1 MTMLQEQLKT
11 LQSSLNNPRE
21 NVPTPMA
28 SFQPFDSTSELW
40 TDYLA
45 RFRTFVTAN
54 SVPDNK
60 QAQIFLTNQSNSV
73 YKMLSNL
80 AAQQQP
86 VKSIHEL
93 TMNDIQTFM
102 AEQFD
107 PKRFV
112 VRERFKFWSDMK
124 RKPGET
130 IPELA
135 SRIRQDAA
143 TCDFQS
149 IKDPLDEA
157 LRTKF
162 ICSVD
167 NEAVLKTLF
176 KLKDDELK
184 FSNAIRVAQEVE
196 EAAKVAKETVHG
208 QPSTS
213 VQKVYHA
220 KSKTSKT
227 QEKKTACFRCG
238 NSGHFSKACPH
249 IKAIC
254 SFCKKTGHLQSVCMS
269 RLRDNSKL
277 VKQQMKLVHKVQCSV
292 SPIYQTIRLNDHRI
306 KFEIDSGASDTFCCE
321 ATWQTLGKPT
331 LQPVTVQYQ
340 VAEGSPLP
348 VVGQFQST
356 ATIDGKSPDVTFPVI
371 VTKVPNLN
379 LLGRL
384 AMMKLKLTNLTDHFR
399 ENLSCAESTATIE
412 HVTTTGPENSL
423 DAACIQLC
431 GEFPTLFE
439 STLGCLKDFSLD
451 IRFKPEAKP
460 IFKKPRPVPFSIL
473 QDLNEAYEAGIKRGV
488 WELTDFNSYGTP
500 VVPIRKSPLPG
511 QAKASIRVCGDY
523 SVTVNSQLEDHRQP
537 IPLPEDLMRKLGRGY
552 CFSKIDL
559 ANAYNQICLSPDSQK
574 KLALSTH
581 KGVLLQKRLPFGIKS
596 APGYFQEIMEQL
608 TQNLRGV
615 AVYFDDILVSGDN
628 AKDHLMNLRALFKR
642 LEEKGLRCNR
652 EKCVFA
658 QVSIDYLGHT
668 LSSRGI
674 AKGSKVDAI
683 LEMPTPKNIS
693 TLKSF
698 LASVQFYSKF
708 LPPYFSEITEP
719 LYKLT
724 RKGQQWKWGEEEA
737 TSFKEIKRLLCTE
750 TILAHYD
757 PSLPLGLSCDASEC
771 GIGAVLFHRF
781 ADGSERPILNIS
793 KVLSAT
799 QRRYSQIQ
807 KEALSLVYALKK
819 FHQFLYGRK
828 FIVVT
833 DHKPLVTLFAP
844 DKGTPAMAAN
854 RLARWALL
862 IHQYDYTVE
871 YRRSKDHGNA
881 DALSRLPFSNDTSF
895 DGEEMEDDVD
905 SVCLVRTIS
914 RQINPDNPLLVVR
927 ETAKDPILFQLMRFV
942 KEGWPHAFSEEL
954 KDFKKL
960 ENSLSTENG
969 CVFYGLRV
977 IIPSTLRNHILKLL
991 HLGHF
996 GMQRMKQ
1003 LARSTVYWPRIDF
1016 DIENLCRKCT
1026 SCGQFQNKP
1035 DKPSIHPWMMPEK
1048 PWSRL
1053 HLDHAI
1059 NFLGRNWLVL
1069 VDAYSKYP
1077 CIHTTTSTSSKSTTA
1092 ILEQEFAHFG
1102 YPHTLVTDNATT
1114 FMSQEFQ
1121 AWCKQRGIV
1130 HLTGAPYHP
1139 ATNGAAER
1147 LIQSFKQALR
1157 KSSLPPKEA
1166 LQEFLMQYRRIP
1178 FASGLS
1184 PSELLNGRRIRTK
1197 IDTLVPSIPH
1207 LLQGRQSRQASK
1219 HSNTEDSEVVSKVE
1233 HHYTL
1238 GDPCYALYF
1247 GPRRDRDP
1255 RWVPAI
1261 VTKVHGTRSV
1271 NVRVIPRGPTWRRH
1285 LDQLRPR
1292 YGSDQD
1298 DDPCEIPTSV
1308 LSTETLPA
1316 GTDHASSSSS
1326 MNQRN
1331 NPRLPTGDEYG
1342 RHNLRRSARAKRPPK
1357 KYCC

>member
-1 MTMLQEQLKT
+1 
-11 LQSSLNNPRE
+11 
-21 NVPTPMA
+21 
-28 SFQPFDSTSELW
+28 
-40 TDYLA
+40 
-45 RFRTFVTAN
+45 
-54 SVPDNK
+54 
-60 QAQIFLTNQSNSV
+60 
-73 YKMLSNL
+73 MLSNL

-124 RKPGET
+124 RKPGES

-269 RLRDNSKL
+269 QLRDNKL
-277 VKQQMKLVHKVQCSV
+277 VKQLVHKVQCSV
-292 SPIYQTIRLNDHRI
+292 SPIYQTIRLNDRRI

-331 LQPVTVQYQ
+331 LQPVTIRYQ

-356 ATIDGKSPDVTFPVI
+356 ASIDGKSPDVTFPVI

-384 AMMKLKLTNLTDHFR
+384 AMMKLKLTNLTDH
-399 ENLSCAESTATIE
+399 
-412 HVTTTGPENSL
+412 
-423 DAACIQLC
+423 
-431 GEFPTLFE
+431 
-439 STLGCLKDFSLD
+439 
-451 IRFKPEAKP
+451 
-460 IFKKPRPVPFSIL
+460 
-473 QDLNEAYEAGIKRGV
+473 
-488 WELTDFNSYGTP
+488 
-500 VVPIRKSPLPG
+500 
-511 QAKASIRVCGDY
+511 
-523 SVTVNSQLEDHRQP
+523 
-537 IPLPEDLMRKLGRGY
+537 
-552 CFSKIDL
+552 L
-559 ANAYNQICLSPDSQK
+559 A
-574 KLALSTH
+574 
-581 KGVLLQKRLPFGIKS
+581 
-596 APGYFQEIMEQL
+596 
-608 TQNLRGV
+608 
-615 AVYFDDILVSGDN
+615 
-628 AKDHLMNLRALFKR
+628 
-642 LEEKGLRCNR
+642 
-652 EKCVFA
+652 
-658 QVSIDYLGHT
+658 
-668 LSSRGI
+668 
-674 AKGSKVDAI
+674 
-683 LEMPTPKNIS
+683 
-693 TLKSF
+693 
-698 LASVQFYSKF
+698 
-708 LPPYFSEITEP
+708 
-719 LYKLT
+719 
-724 RKGQQWKWGEEEA
+724 
-737 TSFKEIKRLLCTE
+737 
-750 TILAHYD
+750 
-757 PSLPLGLSCDASEC
+757 
-771 GIGAVLFHRF
+771 
-781 ADGSERPILNIS
+781 
-793 KVLSAT
+793 
-799 QRRYSQIQ
+799 
-807 KEALSLVYALKK
+807 
-819 FHQFLYGRK
+819 
-828 FIVVT
+828 
-833 DHKPLVTLFAP
+833 
-844 DKGTPAMAAN
+844 
-854 RLARWALL
+854 
-862 IHQYDYTVE
+862 
-871 YRRSKDHGNA
+871 
-881 DALSRLPFSNDTSF
+881 DTSF

-927 ETAKDPILFQLMRFV
+927 ETAKDPILSQLMRFV

-1016 DIENLCRKCT
+1016 DIEDLCRKCT

-1077 CIHTTTSTSSKSTTA
+1077 CIHPTTSTSSKSTTA

-1342 RHNLRRSARAKRPPK
+1342 RHNLRRSARTKRPPK

>member
-1 MTMLQEQLKT
+1 MQRYNRQKWRRGFKELNCVKKEKRKFVEFALQLELSTMSEISELILLLNKQHQEQMTVLRDEQNKQHQEQMTMLQEQLKT

-331 LQPVTVQYQ
+331 LQPVTIRYQ

-356 ATIDGKSPDVTFPVI
+356 ASIDGKSPDVTFPVI

-384 AMMKLKLTNLTDHFR
+384 AMMKLKLTNLTDH
-399 ENLSCAESTATIE
+399 
-412 HVTTTGPENSL
+412 
-423 DAACIQLC
+423 
-431 GEFPTLFE
+431 
-439 STLGCLKDFSLD
+439 
-451 IRFKPEAKP
+451 
-460 IFKKPRPVPFSIL
+460 
-473 QDLNEAYEAGIKRGV
+473 
-488 WELTDFNSYGTP
+488 
-500 VVPIRKSPLPG
+500 
-511 QAKASIRVCGDY
+511 
-523 SVTVNSQLEDHRQP
+523 
-537 IPLPEDLMRKLGRGY
+537 
-552 CFSKIDL
+552 L
-559 ANAYNQICLSPDSQK
+559 A
-574 KLALSTH
+574 
-581 KGVLLQKRLPFGIKS
+581 
-596 APGYFQEIMEQL
+596 
-608 TQNLRGV
+608 
-615 AVYFDDILVSGDN
+615 
-628 AKDHLMNLRALFKR
+628 
-642 LEEKGLRCNR
+642 
-652 EKCVFA
+652 
-658 QVSIDYLGHT
+658 
-668 LSSRGI
+668 
-674 AKGSKVDAI
+674 
-683 LEMPTPKNIS
+683 
-693 TLKSF
+693 
-698 LASVQFYSKF
+698 
-708 LPPYFSEITEP
+708 
-719 LYKLT
+719 
-724 RKGQQWKWGEEEA
+724 
-737 TSFKEIKRLLCTE
+737 
-750 TILAHYD
+750 
-757 PSLPLGLSCDASEC
+757 
-771 GIGAVLFHRF
+771 
-781 ADGSERPILNIS
+781 
-793 KVLSAT
+793 
-799 QRRYSQIQ
+799 
-807 KEALSLVYALKK
+807 
-819 FHQFLYGRK
+819 
-828 FIVVT
+828 
-833 DHKPLVTLFAP
+833 
-844 DKGTPAMAAN
+844 
-854 RLARWALL
+854 
-862 IHQYDYTVE
+862 
-871 YRRSKDHGNA
+871 
-881 DALSRLPFSNDTSF
+881 DTSF

-927 ETAKDPILFQLMRFV
+927 ETAKDPILSQLMRFV

-1016 DIENLCRKCT
+1016 DIEDLCRKCT

-1077 CIHTTTSTSSKSTTA
+1077 CIHPTTSTSSKSTTA

-1219 HSNTEDSEVVSKVE
+1219 HSNAEDSEVVSKVE
-1233 HHYTL
+1233 H
-1238 GDPCYALYF
+1238 
-1247 GPRRDRDP
+1247 
-1255 RWVPAI
+1255 
-1261 VTKVHGTRSV
+1261 
-1271 NVRVIPRGPTWRRH
+1271 
-1285 LDQLRPR
+1285 
-1292 YGSDQD
+1292 
-1298 DDPCEIPTSV
+1298 
-1308 LSTETLPA
+1308 
-1316 GTDHASSSSS
+1316 
-1326 MNQRN
+1326 
-1331 NPRLPTGDEYG
+1331 
-1342 RHNLRRSARAKRPPK
+1342 
-1357 KYCC
+1357 

>member
-1 MTMLQEQLKT
+1 
-11 LQSSLNNPRE
+11 
-21 NVPTPMA
+21 
-28 SFQPFDSTSELW
+28 
-40 TDYLA
+40 
-45 RFRTFVTAN
+45 
-54 SVPDNK
+54 
-60 QAQIFLTNQSNSV
+60 
-73 YKMLSNL
+73 
-80 AAQQQP
+80 
-86 VKSIHEL
+86 
-93 TMNDIQTFM
+93 
-102 AEQFD
+102 
-107 PKRFV
+107 
-112 VRERFKFWSDMK
+112 
-124 RKPGET
+124 
-130 IPELA
+130 
-135 SRIRQDAA
+135 
-143 TCDFQS
+143 
-149 IKDPLDEA
+149 
-157 LRTKF
+157 
-162 ICSVD
+162 
-167 NEAVLKTLF
+167 
-176 KLKDDELK
+176 
-184 FSNAIRVAQEVE
+184 
-196 EAAKVAKETVHG
+196 
-208 QPSTS
+208 
-213 VQKVYHA
+213 
-220 KSKTSKT
+220 
-227 QEKKTACFRCG
+227 
-238 NSGHFSKACPH
+238 
-249 IKAIC
+249 
-254 SFCKKTGHLQSVCMS
+254 MS

-277 VKQQMKLVHKVQCSV
+277 VKQLVHKVRCSV

-331 LQPVTVQYQ
+331 LQPVTIQYQ

-356 ATIDGKSPDVTFPVI
+356 ASIDGNSPDVTFPVI
-371 VTKVPNLN
+371 VIKVPNLN

-384 AMMKLKLTNLTDHFR
+384 AMMKLKLTNLTDH
-399 ENLSCAESTATIE
+399 
-412 HVTTTGPENSL
+412 
-423 DAACIQLC
+423 
-431 GEFPTLFE
+431 
-439 STLGCLKDFSLD
+439 
-451 IRFKPEAKP
+451 
-460 IFKKPRPVPFSIL
+460 
-473 QDLNEAYEAGIKRGV
+473 
-488 WELTDFNSYGTP
+488 
-500 VVPIRKSPLPG
+500 
-511 QAKASIRVCGDY
+511 
-523 SVTVNSQLEDHRQP
+523 
-537 IPLPEDLMRKLGRGY
+537 
-552 CFSKIDL
+552 L
-559 ANAYNQICLSPDSQK
+559 A
-574 KLALSTH
+574 
-581 KGVLLQKRLPFGIKS
+581 
-596 APGYFQEIMEQL
+596 
-608 TQNLRGV
+608 
-615 AVYFDDILVSGDN
+615 
-628 AKDHLMNLRALFKR
+628 
-642 LEEKGLRCNR
+642 
-652 EKCVFA
+652 
-658 QVSIDYLGHT
+658 
-668 LSSRGI
+668 
-674 AKGSKVDAI
+674 
-683 LEMPTPKNIS
+683 
-693 TLKSF
+693 
-698 LASVQFYSKF
+698 
-708 LPPYFSEITEP
+708 
-719 LYKLT
+719 
-724 RKGQQWKWGEEEA
+724 
-737 TSFKEIKRLLCTE
+737 
-750 TILAHYD
+750 
-757 PSLPLGLSCDASEC
+757 
-771 GIGAVLFHRF
+771 
-781 ADGSERPILNIS
+781 
-793 KVLSAT
+793 
-799 QRRYSQIQ
+799 
-807 KEALSLVYALKK
+807 
-819 FHQFLYGRK
+819 
-828 FIVVT
+828 
-833 DHKPLVTLFAP
+833 
-844 DKGTPAMAAN
+844 
-854 RLARWALL
+854 
-862 IHQYDYTVE
+862 
-871 YRRSKDHGNA
+871 
-881 DALSRLPFSNDTSF
+881 DTSF
-895 DGEEMEDDVD
+895 DGEEMEE
-905 SVCLVRTIS
+905 
-914 RQINPDNPLLVVR
+914 INPDNPLLVVR
-927 ETAKDPILFQLMRFV
+927 ETAKDPFLSQLIRFV

-1077 CIHTTTSTSSKSTTA
+1077 CIHPTTSTSSKSTTA

-1130 HLTGAPYHP
+1130 HLTGA
-1139 ATNGAAER
+1139 AER

-1178 FASGLS
+1178 FALGLS

-1219 HSNTEDSEVVSKVE
+1219 HSNAEDSEVVSKVE

-1271 NVRVIPRGPTWRRH
+1271 NVRVIPRGPTWRSH

-1342 RHNLRRSARAKRPPK
+1342 RHNLRRSARTKFFWGGVVILCNR
-1357 KYCC
+1357 

>member
-1 MTMLQEQLKT
+1 MQRYNRQKWRRGFKELHCVKKEKRKFVDFALQLELSTMSEISKLILLLNKQHQEQMAVLRDEQNKQHQEQMTMLQEQLKT

-54 SVPDNK
+54 SIPDNK

-208 QPSTS
+208 QPFTS
-213 VQKVYHA
+213 VQKVYHT

-254 SFCKKTGHLQSVCMS
+254 SFCKKTGHL
-269 RLRDNSKL
+269 RT
-277 VKQQMKLVHKVQCSV
+277 KVQCSV

-331 LQPVTVQYQ
+331 LQPVTIRYQ

-356 ATIDGKSPDVTFPVI
+356 ASIDGKSPDVTFPVI

-384 AMMKLKLTNLTDHFR
+384 AMMKLKLTNLTDH
-399 ENLSCAESTATIE
+399 
-412 HVTTTGPENSL
+412 
-423 DAACIQLC
+423 
-431 GEFPTLFE
+431 
-439 STLGCLKDFSLD
+439 
-451 IRFKPEAKP
+451 
-460 IFKKPRPVPFSIL
+460 
-473 QDLNEAYEAGIKRGV
+473 
-488 WELTDFNSYGTP
+488 LT
-500 VVPIRKSPLPG
+500 
-511 QAKASIRVCGDY
+511 
-523 SVTVNSQLEDHRQP
+523 
-537 IPLPEDLMRKLGRGY
+537 
-552 CFSKIDL
+552 
-559 ANAYNQICLSPDSQK
+559 
-574 KLALSTH
+574 
-581 KGVLLQKRLPFGIKS
+581 
-596 APGYFQEIMEQL
+596 
-608 TQNLRGV
+608 
-615 AVYFDDILVSGDN
+615 
-628 AKDHLMNLRALFKR
+628 
-642 LEEKGLRCNR
+642 
-652 EKCVFA
+652 
-658 QVSIDYLGHT
+658 
-668 LSSRGI
+668 
-674 AKGSKVDAI
+674 
-683 LEMPTPKNIS
+683 
-693 TLKSF
+693 
-698 LASVQFYSKF
+698 
-708 LPPYFSEITEP
+708 
-719 LYKLT
+719 
-724 RKGQQWKWGEEEA
+724 
-737 TSFKEIKRLLCTE
+737 
-750 TILAHYD
+750 
-757 PSLPLGLSCDASEC
+757 
-771 GIGAVLFHRF
+771 
-781 ADGSERPILNIS
+781 
-793 KVLSAT
+793 
-799 QRRYSQIQ
+799 
-807 KEALSLVYALKK
+807 
-819 FHQFLYGRK
+819 
-828 FIVVT
+828 
-833 DHKPLVTLFAP
+833 
-844 DKGTPAMAAN
+844 
-854 RLARWALL
+854 
-862 IHQYDYTVE
+862 
-871 YRRSKDHGNA
+871 
-881 DALSRLPFSNDTSF
+881 DTSF

-927 ETAKDPILFQLMRFV
+927 ETAKDPILSQLMRFV

-1016 DIENLCRKCT
+1016 DIEDLCRKCT

-1077 CIHTTTSTSSKSTTA
+1077 CIHPTTSTSSKSTTA

-1207 LLQGRQSRQASK
+1207 LLQGRQSKQASK
-1219 HSNTEDSEVVSKVE
+1219 YSNAKDSEVVSKVE
-1233 HHYTL
+1233 HYYTL

>member
-1 MTMLQEQLKT
+1 MSEISELILLLNKQHQEQNKQHQEQMTMLQEQLKI
-11 LQSSLNNPRE
+11 LQSSLNNRRE

-54 SVPDNK
+54 SIPDNK

-80 AAQQQP
+80 AARQQP

-162 ICSVD
+162 ICSVH

-184 FSNAIRVAQEVE
+184 LSNAIRVAQEVE

-238 NSGHFSKACPH
+238 NSGHFSKARPH

-269 RLRDNSKL
+269 RLRDNKL
-277 VKQQMKLVHKVQCSV
+277 VKQLVHKVQCSV
-292 SPIYQTIRLNDHRI
+292 SPIYQTIRLNDRRI

-331 LQPVTVQYQ
+331 LQPVSVQYQ

-356 ATIDGKSPDVTFPVI
+356 ASIDGKSPDVTFPVI

-384 AMMKLKLTNLTDHFR
+384 AMMKLKLTNLTDH
-399 ENLSCAESTATIE
+399 
-412 HVTTTGPENSL
+412 
-423 DAACIQLC
+423 
-431 GEFPTLFE
+431 
-439 STLGCLKDFSLD
+439 
-451 IRFKPEAKP
+451 
-460 IFKKPRPVPFSIL
+460 
-473 QDLNEAYEAGIKRGV
+473 
-488 WELTDFNSYGTP
+488 
-500 VVPIRKSPLPG
+500 
-511 QAKASIRVCGDY
+511 
-523 SVTVNSQLEDHRQP
+523 
-537 IPLPEDLMRKLGRGY
+537 
-552 CFSKIDL
+552 L
-559 ANAYNQICLSPDSQK
+559 A
-574 KLALSTH
+574 
-581 KGVLLQKRLPFGIKS
+581 
-596 APGYFQEIMEQL
+596 
-608 TQNLRGV
+608 
-615 AVYFDDILVSGDN
+615 
-628 AKDHLMNLRALFKR
+628 
-642 LEEKGLRCNR
+642 
-652 EKCVFA
+652 
-658 QVSIDYLGHT
+658 
-668 LSSRGI
+668 
-674 AKGSKVDAI
+674 
-683 LEMPTPKNIS
+683 
-693 TLKSF
+693 
-698 LASVQFYSKF
+698 
-708 LPPYFSEITEP
+708 
-719 LYKLT
+719 
-724 RKGQQWKWGEEEA
+724 
-737 TSFKEIKRLLCTE
+737 
-750 TILAHYD
+750 
-757 PSLPLGLSCDASEC
+757 
-771 GIGAVLFHRF
+771 
-781 ADGSERPILNIS
+781 
-793 KVLSAT
+793 
-799 QRRYSQIQ
+799 
-807 KEALSLVYALKK
+807 
-819 FHQFLYGRK
+819 
-828 FIVVT
+828 
-833 DHKPLVTLFAP
+833 
-844 DKGTPAMAAN
+844 
-854 RLARWALL
+854 
-862 IHQYDYTVE
+862 
-871 YRRSKDHGNA
+871 
-881 DALSRLPFSNDTSF
+881 DTSF

-927 ETAKDPILFQLMRFV
+927 ETAKDPILSQLMRFV

-1016 DIENLCRKCT
+1016 DIEDLCRKCT

-1077 CIHTTTSTSSKSTTA
+1077 CIHPTTSTSSKSTTA

-1157 KSSLPPKEA
+1157 KSSLPPKES

-1178 FASGLS
+1178 FGSGLS

-1207 LLQGRQSRQASK
+1207 LLQGRQ
-1219 HSNTEDSEVVSKVE
+1219 
-1233 HHYTL
+1233 
-1238 GDPCYALYF
+1238 
-1247 GPRRDRDP
+1247 
-1255 RWVPAI
+1255 
-1261 VTKVHGTRSV
+1261 
-1271 NVRVIPRGPTWRRH
+1271 
-1285 LDQLRPR
+1285 
-1292 YGSDQD
+1292 
-1298 DDPCEIPTSV
+1298 
-1308 LSTETLPA
+1308 
-1316 GTDHASSSSS
+1316 
-1326 MNQRN
+1326 
-1331 NPRLPTGDEYG
+1331 
-1342 RHNLRRSARAKRPPK
+1342 
-1357 KYCC
+1357 

>member
-1 MTMLQEQLKT
+1 MQRYNRQKWRRGFKELNCVKKEKRKFVEFALQLELSTMSEISELILLLNKQHQEQMTVLRDEQNKQHQEQMTMLQEQIKI
-11 LQSSLNNPRE
+11 LQSSLNKPRE

-54 SVPDNK
+54 SIPDNK

-157 LRTKF
+157 LRTNF

-269 RLRDNSKL
+269 RLRDNKL
-277 VKQQMKLVHKVQCSV
+277 VKQQLVHKVQCSV

-321 ATWQTLGKPT
+321 ATWQTLGKPI
-331 LQPVTVQYQ
+331 LQPVSVQYQ

-356 ATIDGKSPDVTFPVI
+356 ASIDGKSPDVTFPVI

-384 AMMKLKLTNLTDHFR
+384 AMMKLKLTNLTDH
-399 ENLSCAESTATIE
+399 
-412 HVTTTGPENSL
+412 
-423 DAACIQLC
+423 
-431 GEFPTLFE
+431 
-439 STLGCLKDFSLD
+439 
-451 IRFKPEAKP
+451 
-460 IFKKPRPVPFSIL
+460 
-473 QDLNEAYEAGIKRGV
+473 
-488 WELTDFNSYGTP
+488 
-500 VVPIRKSPLPG
+500 
-511 QAKASIRVCGDY
+511 
-523 SVTVNSQLEDHRQP
+523 
-537 IPLPEDLMRKLGRGY
+537 
-552 CFSKIDL
+552 L
-559 ANAYNQICLSPDSQK
+559 A
-574 KLALSTH
+574 
-581 KGVLLQKRLPFGIKS
+581 
-596 APGYFQEIMEQL
+596 
-608 TQNLRGV
+608 
-615 AVYFDDILVSGDN
+615 
-628 AKDHLMNLRALFKR
+628 
-642 LEEKGLRCNR
+642 
-652 EKCVFA
+652 
-658 QVSIDYLGHT
+658 
-668 LSSRGI
+668 
-674 AKGSKVDAI
+674 
-683 LEMPTPKNIS
+683 
-693 TLKSF
+693 
-698 LASVQFYSKF
+698 
-708 LPPYFSEITEP
+708 
-719 LYKLT
+719 
-724 RKGQQWKWGEEEA
+724 
-737 TSFKEIKRLLCTE
+737 
-750 TILAHYD
+750 
-757 PSLPLGLSCDASEC
+757 
-771 GIGAVLFHRF
+771 
-781 ADGSERPILNIS
+781 
-793 KVLSAT
+793 
-799 QRRYSQIQ
+799 
-807 KEALSLVYALKK
+807 
-819 FHQFLYGRK
+819 
-828 FIVVT
+828 
-833 DHKPLVTLFAP
+833 
-844 DKGTPAMAAN
+844 
-854 RLARWALL
+854 
-862 IHQYDYTVE
+862 
-871 YRRSKDHGNA
+871 
-881 DALSRLPFSNDTSF
+881 DTSF

-927 ETAKDPILFQLMRFV
+927 ETAKDPILSQLMRFV

-1077 CIHTTTSTSSKSTTA
+1077 CIHPTTSTSSKSTTA

-1207 LLQGRQSRQASK
+1207 LLQGRQSKQASK
-1219 HSNTEDSEVVSKVE
+1219 HSNAEDSEVVSKVE
-1233 HHYTL
+1233 HHYSL

>member
-1 MTMLQEQLKT
+1 MSEISELILLLNKQHQEQMAVFRGEHQEQMAVLRNEHRERNRQHQEQNKQHQEQMAVLRGEHQEQITMLQEQIKI

-54 SVPDNK
+54 SIPDNK

-80 AAQQQP
+80 VAQQQP

-130 IPELA
+130 IPKLA

-167 NEAVLKTLF
+167 NEAILKTLF

-196 EAAKVAKETVHG
+196 EAAKVEKETVHG

-269 RLRDNSKL
+269 RLRNNKL
-277 VKQQMKLVHKVQCSV
+277 VKQQLVHKVQCSV

-331 LQPVTVQYQ
+331 LQPVSVQYQ

-356 ATIDGKSPDVTFPVI
+356 ASIDGKSPDVTFPVI

-384 AMMKLKLTNLTDHFR
+384 AMMKLKLTNLTDH
-399 ENLSCAESTATIE
+399 
-412 HVTTTGPENSL
+412 
-423 DAACIQLC
+423 
-431 GEFPTLFE
+431 
-439 STLGCLKDFSLD
+439 
-451 IRFKPEAKP
+451 
-460 IFKKPRPVPFSIL
+460 
-473 QDLNEAYEAGIKRGV
+473 
-488 WELTDFNSYGTP
+488 
-500 VVPIRKSPLPG
+500 
-511 QAKASIRVCGDY
+511 
-523 SVTVNSQLEDHRQP
+523 
-537 IPLPEDLMRKLGRGY
+537 
-552 CFSKIDL
+552 L
-559 ANAYNQICLSPDSQK
+559 A
-574 KLALSTH
+574 
-581 KGVLLQKRLPFGIKS
+581 
-596 APGYFQEIMEQL
+596 
-608 TQNLRGV
+608 
-615 AVYFDDILVSGDN
+615 
-628 AKDHLMNLRALFKR
+628 
-642 LEEKGLRCNR
+642 
-652 EKCVFA
+652 
-658 QVSIDYLGHT
+658 
-668 LSSRGI
+668 
-674 AKGSKVDAI
+674 
-683 LEMPTPKNIS
+683 
-693 TLKSF
+693 
-698 LASVQFYSKF
+698 
-708 LPPYFSEITEP
+708 
-719 LYKLT
+719 
-724 RKGQQWKWGEEEA
+724 
-737 TSFKEIKRLLCTE
+737 
-750 TILAHYD
+750 
-757 PSLPLGLSCDASEC
+757 
-771 GIGAVLFHRF
+771 
-781 ADGSERPILNIS
+781 
-793 KVLSAT
+793 
-799 QRRYSQIQ
+799 
-807 KEALSLVYALKK
+807 
-819 FHQFLYGRK
+819 
-828 FIVVT
+828 
-833 DHKPLVTLFAP
+833 
-844 DKGTPAMAAN
+844 
-854 RLARWALL
+854 
-862 IHQYDYTVE
+862 
-871 YRRSKDHGNA
+871 
-881 DALSRLPFSNDTSF
+881 DTSF

-927 ETAKDPILFQLMRFV
+927 ETAKDPILSQVMRFV

-960 ENSLSTENG
+960 ENLLSTENG

-1003 LARSTVYWPRIDF
+1003 LARSIVYWPRIDF
-1016 DIENLCRKCT
+1016 DIEDLCRKCT

-1077 CIHTTTSTSSKSTTA
+1077 CIHPTTSTSSKSTTA

-1197 IDTLVPSIPH
+1197 IDTSVPSIPH

-1219 HSNTEDSEVVSKVE
+1219 HSNAEDSEVVSKVE
-1233 HHYTL
+1233 HYYTL

-1342 RHNLRRSARAKRPPK
+1342 RHNLRRSARTKRPPK

>member
-1 MTMLQEQLKT
+1 
-11 LQSSLNNPRE
+11 
-21 NVPTPMA
+21 
-28 SFQPFDSTSELW
+28 
-40 TDYLA
+40 
-45 RFRTFVTAN
+45 
-54 SVPDNK
+54 
-60 QAQIFLTNQSNSV
+60 
-73 YKMLSNL
+73 MLSNL

-269 RLRDNSKL
+269 RLRDNKL
-277 VKQQMKLVHKVQCSV
+277 VKQQLVHKVQCSV

-321 ATWQTLGKPT
+321 ATWQTLGKPI
-331 LQPVTVQYQ
+331 LQPVSVQYQ

-356 ATIDGKSPDVTFPVI
+356 ASIDEKSPDVTFPVI

-384 AMMKLKLTNLTDHFR
+384 AMMKLKLTNLTDH
-399 ENLSCAESTATIE
+399 
-412 HVTTTGPENSL
+412 
-423 DAACIQLC
+423 
-431 GEFPTLFE
+431 
-439 STLGCLKDFSLD
+439 
-451 IRFKPEAKP
+451 
-460 IFKKPRPVPFSIL
+460 
-473 QDLNEAYEAGIKRGV
+473 
-488 WELTDFNSYGTP
+488 
-500 VVPIRKSPLPG
+500 
-511 QAKASIRVCGDY
+511 
-523 SVTVNSQLEDHRQP
+523 
-537 IPLPEDLMRKLGRGY
+537 
-552 CFSKIDL
+552 L
-559 ANAYNQICLSPDSQK
+559 A
-574 KLALSTH
+574 
-581 KGVLLQKRLPFGIKS
+581 
-596 APGYFQEIMEQL
+596 
-608 TQNLRGV
+608 
-615 AVYFDDILVSGDN
+615 
-628 AKDHLMNLRALFKR
+628 
-642 LEEKGLRCNR
+642 
-652 EKCVFA
+652 
-658 QVSIDYLGHT
+658 
-668 LSSRGI
+668 
-674 AKGSKVDAI
+674 
-683 LEMPTPKNIS
+683 
-693 TLKSF
+693 
-698 LASVQFYSKF
+698 
-708 LPPYFSEITEP
+708 
-719 LYKLT
+719 
-724 RKGQQWKWGEEEA
+724 
-737 TSFKEIKRLLCTE
+737 
-750 TILAHYD
+750 
-757 PSLPLGLSCDASEC
+757 
-771 GIGAVLFHRF
+771 
-781 ADGSERPILNIS
+781 
-793 KVLSAT
+793 
-799 QRRYSQIQ
+799 
-807 KEALSLVYALKK
+807 
-819 FHQFLYGRK
+819 
-828 FIVVT
+828 
-833 DHKPLVTLFAP
+833 
-844 DKGTPAMAAN
+844 
-854 RLARWALL
+854 
-862 IHQYDYTVE
+862 
-871 YRRSKDHGNA
+871 
-881 DALSRLPFSNDTSF
+881 DTSF

-927 ETAKDPILFQLMRFV
+927 ETAKDPILSQLMRFV

-960 ENSLSTENG
+960 EKSLSTENG

-1077 CIHTTTSTSSKSTTA
+1077 CIHPTTSTSSKSTTA

-1219 HSNTEDSEVVSKVE
+1219 HSNAEDSEVVSKVE
-1233 HHYTL
+1233 HHYSL

-1255 RWVPAI
+1255 R
-1261 VTKVHGTRSV
+1261 
-1271 NVRVIPRGPTWRRH
+1271 
-1285 LDQLRPR
+1285 
-1292 YGSDQD
+1292 
-1298 DDPCEIPTSV
+1298 
-1308 LSTETLPA
+1308 
-1316 GTDHASSSSS
+1316 
-1326 MNQRN
+1326 
-1331 NPRLPTGDEYG
+1331 
-1342 RHNLRRSARAKRPPK
+1342 
-1357 KYCC
+1357 

>member
-1 MTMLQEQLKT
+1 MSEISELILLLNKQHQEQMAVLRDEQNKQHQEQMTMLQEQIKI
-11 LQSSLNNPRE
+11 LQSSLNKPRE

-54 SVPDNK
+54 SIPDNK
-60 QAQIFLTNQSNSV
+60 QAQIFLNNQSNSV

-220 KSKTSKT
+220 KSKTFKT

-277 VKQQMKLVHKVQCSV
+277 VKQLVHKVQCSV

-331 LQPVTVQYQ
+331 LQPVTVRYQ

-356 ATIDGKSPDVTFPVI
+356 ASIDGKSPDVTFPVI

-384 AMMKLKLTNLTDHFR
+384 AVMKLKLTNLTDH
-399 ENLSCAESTATIE
+399 
-412 HVTTTGPENSL
+412 
-423 DAACIQLC
+423 
-431 GEFPTLFE
+431 
-439 STLGCLKDFSLD
+439 
-451 IRFKPEAKP
+451 
-460 IFKKPRPVPFSIL
+460 
-473 QDLNEAYEAGIKRGV
+473 
-488 WELTDFNSYGTP
+488 
-500 VVPIRKSPLPG
+500 
-511 QAKASIRVCGDY
+511 
-523 SVTVNSQLEDHRQP
+523 
-537 IPLPEDLMRKLGRGY
+537 
-552 CFSKIDL
+552 L
-559 ANAYNQICLSPDSQK
+559 A
-574 KLALSTH
+574 
-581 KGVLLQKRLPFGIKS
+581 
-596 APGYFQEIMEQL
+596 
-608 TQNLRGV
+608 
-615 AVYFDDILVSGDN
+615 
-628 AKDHLMNLRALFKR
+628 
-642 LEEKGLRCNR
+642 
-652 EKCVFA
+652 
-658 QVSIDYLGHT
+658 
-668 LSSRGI
+668 
-674 AKGSKVDAI
+674 
-683 LEMPTPKNIS
+683 
-693 TLKSF
+693 
-698 LASVQFYSKF
+698 
-708 LPPYFSEITEP
+708 
-719 LYKLT
+719 
-724 RKGQQWKWGEEEA
+724 
-737 TSFKEIKRLLCTE
+737 
-750 TILAHYD
+750 
-757 PSLPLGLSCDASEC
+757 
-771 GIGAVLFHRF
+771 
-781 ADGSERPILNIS
+781 
-793 KVLSAT
+793 
-799 QRRYSQIQ
+799 
-807 KEALSLVYALKK
+807 
-819 FHQFLYGRK
+819 
-828 FIVVT
+828 
-833 DHKPLVTLFAP
+833 
-844 DKGTPAMAAN
+844 
-854 RLARWALL
+854 
-862 IHQYDYTVE
+862 
-871 YRRSKDHGNA
+871 
-881 DALSRLPFSNDTSF
+881 DTSF

-927 ETAKDPILFQLMRFV
+927 ETAKDPILSQLMRFV

-1077 CIHTTTSTSSKSTTA
+1077 CIHPTTSTSSKGTTA

-1342 RHNLRRSARAKRPPK
+1342 RHNLRRSARTKRPPK

>member
-1 MTMLQEQLKT
+1 
-11 LQSSLNNPRE
+11 
-21 NVPTPMA
+21 
-28 SFQPFDSTSELW
+28 
-40 TDYLA
+40 
-45 RFRTFVTAN
+45 
-54 SVPDNK
+54 
-60 QAQIFLTNQSNSV
+60 
-73 YKMLSNL
+73 
-80 AAQQQP
+80 
-86 VKSIHEL
+86 
-93 TMNDIQTFM
+93 
-102 AEQFD
+102 
-107 PKRFV
+107 
-112 VRERFKFWSDMK
+112 
-124 RKPGET
+124 
-130 IPELA
+130 
-135 SRIRQDAA
+135 
-143 TCDFQS
+143 
-149 IKDPLDEA
+149 
-157 LRTKF
+157 
-162 ICSVD
+162 
-167 NEAVLKTLF
+167 
-176 KLKDDELK
+176 
-184 FSNAIRVAQEVE
+184 
-196 EAAKVAKETVHG
+196 
-208 QPSTS
+208 
-213 VQKVYHA
+213 
-220 KSKTSKT
+220 
-227 QEKKTACFRCG
+227 
-238 NSGHFSKACPH
+238 
-249 IKAIC
+249 
-254 SFCKKTGHLQSVCMS
+254 MS

-292 SPIYQTIRLNDHRI
+292 SPIYQTIRLNDRRI

-331 LQPVTVQYQ
+331 LQPVTIRYQ

-356 ATIDGKSPDVTFPVI
+356 ASIDGKSPDVTFPVI

-384 AMMKLKLTNLTDHFR
+384 AMMKLKLTNLTDH
-399 ENLSCAESTATIE
+399 
-412 HVTTTGPENSL
+412 
-423 DAACIQLC
+423 
-431 GEFPTLFE
+431 
-439 STLGCLKDFSLD
+439 
-451 IRFKPEAKP
+451 
-460 IFKKPRPVPFSIL
+460 
-473 QDLNEAYEAGIKRGV
+473 
-488 WELTDFNSYGTP
+488 
-500 VVPIRKSPLPG
+500 
-511 QAKASIRVCGDY
+511 
-523 SVTVNSQLEDHRQP
+523 
-537 IPLPEDLMRKLGRGY
+537 
-552 CFSKIDL
+552 L
-559 ANAYNQICLSPDSQK
+559 A
-574 KLALSTH
+574 
-581 KGVLLQKRLPFGIKS
+581 
-596 APGYFQEIMEQL
+596 
-608 TQNLRGV
+608 
-615 AVYFDDILVSGDN
+615 
-628 AKDHLMNLRALFKR
+628 
-642 LEEKGLRCNR
+642 
-652 EKCVFA
+652 
-658 QVSIDYLGHT
+658 
-668 LSSRGI
+668 
-674 AKGSKVDAI
+674 
-683 LEMPTPKNIS
+683 
-693 TLKSF
+693 
-698 LASVQFYSKF
+698 
-708 LPPYFSEITEP
+708 
-719 LYKLT
+719 
-724 RKGQQWKWGEEEA
+724 
-737 TSFKEIKRLLCTE
+737 
-750 TILAHYD
+750 
-757 PSLPLGLSCDASEC
+757 
-771 GIGAVLFHRF
+771 
-781 ADGSERPILNIS
+781 
-793 KVLSAT
+793 
-799 QRRYSQIQ
+799 
-807 KEALSLVYALKK
+807 
-819 FHQFLYGRK
+819 
-828 FIVVT
+828 
-833 DHKPLVTLFAP
+833 
-844 DKGTPAMAAN
+844 
-854 RLARWALL
+854 
-862 IHQYDYTVE
+862 
-871 YRRSKDHGNA
+871 
-881 DALSRLPFSNDTSF
+881 DTSF

-927 ETAKDPILFQLMRFV
+927 ETAKDPILSQLMRFV

-1016 DIENLCRKCT
+1016 DIEDLCRKCT

-1077 CIHTTTSTSSKSTTA
+1077 CIHPTTSTSSKSTTA

-1219 HSNTEDSEVVSKVE
+1219 HSNAEDSEVVSKVE
-1233 HHYTL
+1233 HHYSL

-1308 LSTETLPA
+1308 LSTETLPT

-1342 RHNLRRSARAKRPPK
+1342 RHNLRRSARTKRPPK

>member
-1 MTMLQEQLKT
+1 M
-11 LQSSLNNPRE
+11 
-21 NVPTPMA
+21 
-28 SFQPFDSTSELW
+28 
-40 TDYLA
+40 
-45 RFRTFVTAN
+45 
-54 SVPDNK
+54 
-60 QAQIFLTNQSNSV
+60 
-73 YKMLSNL
+73 
-80 AAQQQP
+80 
-86 VKSIHEL
+86 
-93 TMNDIQTFM
+93 
-102 AEQFD
+102 
-107 PKRFV
+107 
-112 VRERFKFWSDMK
+112 
-124 RKPGET
+124 
-130 IPELA
+130 
-135 SRIRQDAA
+135 
-143 TCDFQS
+143 
-149 IKDPLDEA
+149 
-157 LRTKF
+157 
-162 ICSVD
+162 
-167 NEAVLKTLF
+167 
-176 KLKDDELK
+176 
-184 FSNAIRVAQEVE
+184 
-196 EAAKVAKETVHG
+196 
-208 QPSTS
+208 
-213 VQKVYHA
+213 
-220 KSKTSKT
+220 
-227 QEKKTACFRCG
+227 
-238 NSGHFSKACPH
+238 
-249 IKAIC
+249 
-254 SFCKKTGHLQSVCMS
+254 
-269 RLRDNSKL
+269 
-277 VKQQMKLVHKVQCSV
+277 KQQVKLVHKVQCSV

-321 ATWQTLGKPT
+321 ATWQTLGKPI
-331 LQPVTVQYQ
+331 LQPVSVQYQ
-340 VAEGSPLP
+340 IAEGSPLP

-356 ATIDGKSPDVTFPVI
+356 ASIDGKSPDVTFPVI

-384 AMMKLKLTNLTDHFR
+384 AMMKLKLTNLTDH
-399 ENLSCAESTATIE
+399 
-412 HVTTTGPENSL
+412 
-423 DAACIQLC
+423 
-431 GEFPTLFE
+431 
-439 STLGCLKDFSLD
+439 
-451 IRFKPEAKP
+451 
-460 IFKKPRPVPFSIL
+460 
-473 QDLNEAYEAGIKRGV
+473 
-488 WELTDFNSYGTP
+488 
-500 VVPIRKSPLPG
+500 
-511 QAKASIRVCGDY
+511 
-523 SVTVNSQLEDHRQP
+523 
-537 IPLPEDLMRKLGRGY
+537 
-552 CFSKIDL
+552 L
-559 ANAYNQICLSPDSQK
+559 A
-574 KLALSTH
+574 
-581 KGVLLQKRLPFGIKS
+581 
-596 APGYFQEIMEQL
+596 
-608 TQNLRGV
+608 
-615 AVYFDDILVSGDN
+615 
-628 AKDHLMNLRALFKR
+628 
-642 LEEKGLRCNR
+642 
-652 EKCVFA
+652 
-658 QVSIDYLGHT
+658 
-668 LSSRGI
+668 
-674 AKGSKVDAI
+674 
-683 LEMPTPKNIS
+683 
-693 TLKSF
+693 
-698 LASVQFYSKF
+698 
-708 LPPYFSEITEP
+708 
-719 LYKLT
+719 
-724 RKGQQWKWGEEEA
+724 
-737 TSFKEIKRLLCTE
+737 
-750 TILAHYD
+750 
-757 PSLPLGLSCDASEC
+757 
-771 GIGAVLFHRF
+771 
-781 ADGSERPILNIS
+781 
-793 KVLSAT
+793 
-799 QRRYSQIQ
+799 
-807 KEALSLVYALKK
+807 
-819 FHQFLYGRK
+819 
-828 FIVVT
+828 
-833 DHKPLVTLFAP
+833 
-844 DKGTPAMAAN
+844 
-854 RLARWALL
+854 
-862 IHQYDYTVE
+862 
-871 YRRSKDHGNA
+871 
-881 DALSRLPFSNDTSF
+881 DTSF

-927 ETAKDPILFQLMRFV
+927 ETAKDPILAQVMRFV

-1016 DIENLCRKCT
+1016 DIEDLCRKCT
-1026 SCGQFQNKP
+1026 SCGKFQNKP

-1077 CIHTTTSTSSKSTTA
+1077 CIHPTTSTSSKSTTA

-1207 LLQGRQSRQASK
+1207 LLQGRQSKQASK
-1219 HSNTEDSEVVSKVE
+1219 YSNAEDSEVVSKVE
-1233 HHYTL
+1233 HHYSL

-1342 RHNLRRSARAKRPPK
+1342 RHNLRRSARTKRPPK
-1357 KYCC
+1357 KYYC

>member
-1 MTMLQEQLKT
+1 MSEISELILLLNKQHQEQNKQHQEQMTMLQEQIKI
-11 LQSSLNNPRE
+11 LQSSLNKPRE

-54 SVPDNK
+54 SIPDNK

-143 TCDFQS
+143 TCYFQS
-149 IKDPLDEA
+149 IKNPLDEA

-196 EAAKVAKETVHG
+196 EAAKVAKEI
-208 QPSTS
+208 
-213 VQKVYHA
+213 A
-220 KSKTSKT
+220 KLPRR
-227 QEKKTACFRCG
+227 KKRKPPA
-238 NSGHFSKACPH
+238 SG
-249 IKAIC
+249 
-254 SFCKKTGHLQSVCMS
+254 VE
-269 RLRDNSKL
+269 
-277 VKQQMKLVHKVQCSV
+277 KVQCSV

-321 ATWQTLGKPT
+321 ATWQTLGKPI
-331 LQPVTVQYQ
+331 LQPVSVQYQ

-356 ATIDGKSPDVTFPVI
+356 ASIDGKSPDVTFPVI

-384 AMMKLKLTNLTDHFR
+384 AMMKLKLTNLTDH
-399 ENLSCAESTATIE
+399 
-412 HVTTTGPENSL
+412 
-423 DAACIQLC
+423 
-431 GEFPTLFE
+431 
-439 STLGCLKDFSLD
+439 
-451 IRFKPEAKP
+451 
-460 IFKKPRPVPFSIL
+460 
-473 QDLNEAYEAGIKRGV
+473 
-488 WELTDFNSYGTP
+488 
-500 VVPIRKSPLPG
+500 
-511 QAKASIRVCGDY
+511 
-523 SVTVNSQLEDHRQP
+523 
-537 IPLPEDLMRKLGRGY
+537 
-552 CFSKIDL
+552 L
-559 ANAYNQICLSPDSQK
+559 A
-574 KLALSTH
+574 
-581 KGVLLQKRLPFGIKS
+581 
-596 APGYFQEIMEQL
+596 
-608 TQNLRGV
+608 
-615 AVYFDDILVSGDN
+615 
-628 AKDHLMNLRALFKR
+628 
-642 LEEKGLRCNR
+642 
-652 EKCVFA
+652 
-658 QVSIDYLGHT
+658 
-668 LSSRGI
+668 
-674 AKGSKVDAI
+674 
-683 LEMPTPKNIS
+683 
-693 TLKSF
+693 
-698 LASVQFYSKF
+698 
-708 LPPYFSEITEP
+708 
-719 LYKLT
+719 
-724 RKGQQWKWGEEEA
+724 
-737 TSFKEIKRLLCTE
+737 
-750 TILAHYD
+750 
-757 PSLPLGLSCDASEC
+757 
-771 GIGAVLFHRF
+771 
-781 ADGSERPILNIS
+781 
-793 KVLSAT
+793 
-799 QRRYSQIQ
+799 
-807 KEALSLVYALKK
+807 
-819 FHQFLYGRK
+819 
-828 FIVVT
+828 
-833 DHKPLVTLFAP
+833 
-844 DKGTPAMAAN
+844 
-854 RLARWALL
+854 
-862 IHQYDYTVE
+862 
-871 YRRSKDHGNA
+871 
-881 DALSRLPFSNDTSF
+881 DTSF

-927 ETAKDPILFQLMRFV
+927 ETAKDPILSQVMRFV

-991 HLGHF
+991 HRGHF

-1077 CIHTTTSTSSKSTTA
+1077 CIHPTTSTSSKSTTA

-1219 HSNTEDSEVVSKVE
+1219 HSNAEDSEVVSKVE
-1233 HHYTL
+1233 HHYSL

-1342 RHNLRRSARAKRPPK
+1342 RHNLRRSARTKRPPK

>member
-1 MTMLQEQLKT
+1 MTQNGLL
-11 LQSSLNNPRE
+11 SE
-21 NVPTPMA
+21 NV
-28 SFQPFDSTSELW
+28 
-40 TDYLA
+40 
-45 RFRTFVTAN
+45 
-54 SVPDNK
+54 
-60 QAQIFLTNQSNSV
+60 
-73 YKMLSNL
+73 
-80 AAQQQP
+80 
-86 VKSIHEL
+86 
-93 TMNDIQTFM
+93 
-102 AEQFD
+102 
-107 PKRFV
+107 
-112 VRERFKFWSDMK
+112 

-162 ICSVD
+162 ICLVD

-238 NSGHFSKACPH
+238 NSGHFSKTCPH

-269 RLRDNSKL
+269 RLRDNKL

-331 LQPVTVQYQ
+331 LQPVTVRYQ

-356 ATIDGKSPDVTFPVI
+356 ASIDGKSPDVTFPVI

-384 AMMKLKLTNLTDHFR
+384 AMMKLKLTNLTDH
-399 ENLSCAESTATIE
+399 
-412 HVTTTGPENSL
+412 
-423 DAACIQLC
+423 
-431 GEFPTLFE
+431 
-439 STLGCLKDFSLD
+439 
-451 IRFKPEAKP
+451 
-460 IFKKPRPVPFSIL
+460 
-473 QDLNEAYEAGIKRGV
+473 
-488 WELTDFNSYGTP
+488 
-500 VVPIRKSPLPG
+500 
-511 QAKASIRVCGDY
+511 
-523 SVTVNSQLEDHRQP
+523 
-537 IPLPEDLMRKLGRGY
+537 
-552 CFSKIDL
+552 L
-559 ANAYNQICLSPDSQK
+559 A
-574 KLALSTH
+574 
-581 KGVLLQKRLPFGIKS
+581 
-596 APGYFQEIMEQL
+596 
-608 TQNLRGV
+608 
-615 AVYFDDILVSGDN
+615 
-628 AKDHLMNLRALFKR
+628 
-642 LEEKGLRCNR
+642 
-652 EKCVFA
+652 
-658 QVSIDYLGHT
+658 
-668 LSSRGI
+668 
-674 AKGSKVDAI
+674 
-683 LEMPTPKNIS
+683 
-693 TLKSF
+693 
-698 LASVQFYSKF
+698 
-708 LPPYFSEITEP
+708 
-719 LYKLT
+719 
-724 RKGQQWKWGEEEA
+724 
-737 TSFKEIKRLLCTE
+737 
-750 TILAHYD
+750 
-757 PSLPLGLSCDASEC
+757 
-771 GIGAVLFHRF
+771 
-781 ADGSERPILNIS
+781 
-793 KVLSAT
+793 
-799 QRRYSQIQ
+799 
-807 KEALSLVYALKK
+807 
-819 FHQFLYGRK
+819 
-828 FIVVT
+828 
-833 DHKPLVTLFAP
+833 
-844 DKGTPAMAAN
+844 
-854 RLARWALL
+854 
-862 IHQYDYTVE
+862 
-871 YRRSKDHGNA
+871 
-881 DALSRLPFSNDTSF
+881 DTSF
-895 DGEEMEDDVD
+895 DGEEMEDHVD

-927 ETAKDPILFQLMRFV
+927 ETAKDPILSQLMRFV

-1016 DIENLCRKCT
+1016 DIEDLCRKCT

-1077 CIHTTTSTSSKSTTA
+1077 CIHPTTSTSSKSTTA

-1219 HSNTEDSEVVSKVE
+1219 HSNAEDSEVVSKVE
-1233 HHYTL
+1233 HHYAL

-1285 LDQLRPR
+1285 FDQLRPR

-1342 RHNLRRSARAKRPPK
+1342 RHNLRRSARTKRPPK

>member
-1 MTMLQEQLKT
+1 MTMLQEQIKI
-11 LQSSLNNPRE
+11 LQSSLNKPRE

-54 SVPDNK
+54 SIPDNK

-220 KSKTSKT
+220 RSKTSKT

-306 KFEIDSGASDTFCCE
+306 KFEIDSGASDIFCCE

-331 LQPVTVQYQ
+331 LQPVTIRYQ

-356 ATIDGKSPDVTFPVI
+356 ASIDGKSPDVTFPVI

-384 AMMKLKLTNLTDHFR
+384 AMMKLKLTNLTDH
-399 ENLSCAESTATIE
+399 
-412 HVTTTGPENSL
+412 
-423 DAACIQLC
+423 
-431 GEFPTLFE
+431 
-439 STLGCLKDFSLD
+439 
-451 IRFKPEAKP
+451 
-460 IFKKPRPVPFSIL
+460 
-473 QDLNEAYEAGIKRGV
+473 
-488 WELTDFNSYGTP
+488 
-500 VVPIRKSPLPG
+500 
-511 QAKASIRVCGDY
+511 
-523 SVTVNSQLEDHRQP
+523 
-537 IPLPEDLMRKLGRGY
+537 
-552 CFSKIDL
+552 L
-559 ANAYNQICLSPDSQK
+559 A
-574 KLALSTH
+574 
-581 KGVLLQKRLPFGIKS
+581 
-596 APGYFQEIMEQL
+596 
-608 TQNLRGV
+608 
-615 AVYFDDILVSGDN
+615 
-628 AKDHLMNLRALFKR
+628 
-642 LEEKGLRCNR
+642 
-652 EKCVFA
+652 
-658 QVSIDYLGHT
+658 
-668 LSSRGI
+668 
-674 AKGSKVDAI
+674 
-683 LEMPTPKNIS
+683 
-693 TLKSF
+693 
-698 LASVQFYSKF
+698 
-708 LPPYFSEITEP
+708 
-719 LYKLT
+719 
-724 RKGQQWKWGEEEA
+724 
-737 TSFKEIKRLLCTE
+737 
-750 TILAHYD
+750 
-757 PSLPLGLSCDASEC
+757 
-771 GIGAVLFHRF
+771 
-781 ADGSERPILNIS
+781 
-793 KVLSAT
+793 
-799 QRRYSQIQ
+799 
-807 KEALSLVYALKK
+807 
-819 FHQFLYGRK
+819 
-828 FIVVT
+828 
-833 DHKPLVTLFAP
+833 
-844 DKGTPAMAAN
+844 
-854 RLARWALL
+854 
-862 IHQYDYTVE
+862 
-871 YRRSKDHGNA
+871 
-881 DALSRLPFSNDTSF
+881 DTSF

-927 ETAKDPILFQLMRFV
+927 ETAKDPILSQLMRFV

-1016 DIENLCRKCT
+1016 DIEDLCRKCT

-1035 DKPSIHPWMMPEK
+1035 DKPSIHSWMMPEK

-1077 CIHTTTSTSSKSTTA
+1077 CIHPTTSTSSKSTTA

-1139 ATNGAAER
+1139 ATNRAAER

-1219 HSNTEDSEVVSKVE
+1219 HSNAEDSEVVSKVE
-1233 HHYTL
+1233 HHYSL

-1342 RHNLRRSARAKRPPK
+1342 RHNPRRSARTKRPPK

>member
-1 MTMLQEQLKT
+1 MSEISELILLLNKQHQEQMAVLRDEHREQNKQHQEQMAVLRDEHREQNKQYQEQNKQHQEQMTMLQEQLKI

-54 SVPDNK
+54 SIPDNK

-269 RLRDNSKL
+269 RLRDNKL
-277 VKQQMKLVHKVQCSV
+277 VKQQMKLVHKIQCSV

-321 ATWQTLGKPT
+321 ATWQTLGKPI
-331 LQPVTVQYQ
+331 LQPVSVQYQ

-348 VVGQFQST
+348 VVGRFQS
-356 ATIDGKSPDVTFPVI
+356 AASVDGGSPDVTFPVI

-384 AMMKLKLTNLTDHFR
+384 AMMKLKLTNLTDH
-399 ENLSCAESTATIE
+399 
-412 HVTTTGPENSL
+412 
-423 DAACIQLC
+423 
-431 GEFPTLFE
+431 
-439 STLGCLKDFSLD
+439 
-451 IRFKPEAKP
+451 
-460 IFKKPRPVPFSIL
+460 
-473 QDLNEAYEAGIKRGV
+473 
-488 WELTDFNSYGTP
+488 
-500 VVPIRKSPLPG
+500 
-511 QAKASIRVCGDY
+511 
-523 SVTVNSQLEDHRQP
+523 
-537 IPLPEDLMRKLGRGY
+537 
-552 CFSKIDL
+552 L
-559 ANAYNQICLSPDSQK
+559 A
-574 KLALSTH
+574 
-581 KGVLLQKRLPFGIKS
+581 
-596 APGYFQEIMEQL
+596 
-608 TQNLRGV
+608 
-615 AVYFDDILVSGDN
+615 
-628 AKDHLMNLRALFKR
+628 
-642 LEEKGLRCNR
+642 
-652 EKCVFA
+652 
-658 QVSIDYLGHT
+658 
-668 LSSRGI
+668 
-674 AKGSKVDAI
+674 
-683 LEMPTPKNIS
+683 
-693 TLKSF
+693 
-698 LASVQFYSKF
+698 
-708 LPPYFSEITEP
+708 
-719 LYKLT
+719 
-724 RKGQQWKWGEEEA
+724 
-737 TSFKEIKRLLCTE
+737 
-750 TILAHYD
+750 
-757 PSLPLGLSCDASEC
+757 
-771 GIGAVLFHRF
+771 
-781 ADGSERPILNIS
+781 
-793 KVLSAT
+793 
-799 QRRYSQIQ
+799 
-807 KEALSLVYALKK
+807 
-819 FHQFLYGRK
+819 
-828 FIVVT
+828 
-833 DHKPLVTLFAP
+833 
-844 DKGTPAMAAN
+844 
-854 RLARWALL
+854 
-862 IHQYDYTVE
+862 
-871 YRRSKDHGNA
+871 
-881 DALSRLPFSNDTSF
+881 DTSF

-905 SVCLVRTIS
+905 SVCLIRTIS

-927 ETAKDPILFQLMRFV
+927 ETAKDPILSQLMRFV

-1016 DIENLCRKCT
+1016 DIEDLCRKCT
-1026 SCGQFQNKP
+1026 SCGQFQDKP

-1077 CIHTTTSTSSKSTTA
+1077 CIHPTTSTSSKSTTA

-1207 LLQGRQSRQASK
+1207 LLQGRQSKQASK
-1219 HSNTEDSEVVSKVE
+1219 YSNAKDSEVVSKVE
-1233 HHYTL
+1233 HHYSL

-1285 LDQLRPR
+1285 FDQLRPR